1 MGENE
6 NGTEL
11 DFDRFQAILDAYGA
25 SPDRWPA
32 EERAPASKLL
42 ARSAD
47 AKRIHAA
54 AEHLDS
60 VLDSAVPPPLDAAFA
75 ERIRGLPRREPE
87 TASAI
92 RRSGFA
98 ALARIAAVLL
108 VGLVGVA
115 IGLAIPRG
123 GSSVGSEADR
133 ATPAASTP
141 APVFDGEISVADLP
155 VDGFAGAEEPDADGT
170 LGLGLIDALA
180 PENAPLAGVEVSLAD
195 LRLE

>member
-75 ERIRGLPRREPE
+75 ERIRGLPPRKPE
-87 TASAI
+87 AASAI

-98 ALARIAAVLL
+98 ALTRIAAVLL

-123 GSSVGSEADR
+123 SNDGGGADL
-133 ATPAASTP
+133 ATPTAPAS
-141 APVFDGEISVADLP
+141 AFEAEIPVADLP
-155 VDGFAGAEEPDADGT
+155 VDGFADAADADADGT
-170 LGLGLIDALA
+170 LGLSLIDALA
-180 PENAPLAGVEVSLAD
+180 TESAPFAGVEVSVAD